1 VLFIC
6 QYAANVT
13 EKRETIMS
21 RNMGQLDRIL
31 RFAIGA
37 LLIVL
42 AIMGTIGVWG
52 YIGVILVGT
61 AFINFCPIYRIF
73 GFKTCQDC

>member
-1 VLFIC
+1 MTF
-6 QYAANVT
+6 
-13 EKRETIMS
+13 S
-21 RNMGQLDRIL
+21 RNLGQIDRIA

-42 AIMGTIGVWG
+42 ALMGAIGVWG
-52 YIGVILVGT
+52 WLGAVLVGT
-61 AFINFCPIYRIF
+61 AFVNFCPLYRII